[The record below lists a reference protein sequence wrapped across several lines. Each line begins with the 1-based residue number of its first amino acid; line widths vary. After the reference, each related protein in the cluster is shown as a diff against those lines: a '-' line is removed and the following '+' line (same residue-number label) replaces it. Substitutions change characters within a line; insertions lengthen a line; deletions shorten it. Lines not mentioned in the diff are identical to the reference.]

1 MCGIIGYIGQRSAAP
16 ILVRGLKELLYRGYD
31 SAGLA
36 LMDAYDD
43 VGTLAIRKVVGKEDG
58 DAASKIQLLLEASAM
73 ETVGIGH
80 NRWATHGEPNE
91 TNAHP
96 HVDCRRNI
104 AVIHNGIIE
113 NYGTLKKNLETVG
126 HAFQTATDTEVLA
139 HLIEEAYDG
148 DLSAAVRAALKL
160 VEGTYGLAVMH
171 VDHPRTIVGARLGSP
186 LLVGSRNGERFL
198 ASDAKALKE
207 HTPAIQYL
215 DDGQLVVLNDA
226 GFAISSIADGSPLPA
241 QLKEIEW
248 EAESSELDGYE
259 SRMLKEI
266 HEQPDVVRNA
276 CRGRLNDER
285 VRLGGLEDHLETLIR
300 AREVIFIGSGTS
312 RNAAEIGKWFCM
324 RYARIKA
331 SVEQSNQFAAVD
343 PVIEPFTVAVAI
355 SQSGE
360 TIDTLDALRTAQK
373 GGAVTFGLVNVVGS
387 TIAREAGKGVYLLAG
402 PEIAVASTKAFVS
415 QVTALGLFALYLGQH
430 RHTMRPDQLAQA
442 RQALLALPEKIEQ
455 ILAQADAIQAIAE
468 VYAEKRNALFLA
480 RGLLYP
486 VALEGA
492 LKLKE
497 ISYVHAEGYDA
508 GEMKHG
514 PIALIDKDMPVVVI
528 APRDPEYDRVVGNIE
543 EVKARKGKVI
553 AVVTEGDERVKALA
567 DHVITIPET
576 AWIGAPILATVPL
589 QLLAY
594 FIARARGLSVDK
606 VDRPRN
612 LAKSV
617 TVR

>member
-1 MCGIIGYIGQRSAAP
+1 MCGIIGYIGRRPAAP
-16 ILVRGLKELLYRGYD
+16 ILVQGLKELLYRGYD

-36 LMDAYDD
+36 LVGSHDD
-43 VGTLAIRKVVGKEDG
+43 GGRVDIRKVVGREDG
-58 DAASKIQLLLEASAM
+58 DAASRIQLLLERTSTATA
-73 ETVGIGH
+73 GIGH

-96 HVDCRRNI
+96 HRDCTDRI
-104 AVIHNGIIE
+104 FVIHNGIIE
-113 NYGTLKKNLETVG
+113 NCATLKRNLESRG
-126 HAFQTATDTEVLA
+126 HLFRSDTDTEVLT
-139 HLIEEAYDG
+139 HLIEEAYTG
-148 DLSAAVRAALKL
+148 DLPAAVRSALQL
-160 VEGTYGLAVMH
+160 VEGTYGLAVVH
-171 VDHPRTIVGARLGSP
+171 VAHPRTIVGARLGSP

-198 ASDAKALKE
+198 ASDARALKN

-215 DDGQLVVLNDA
+215 EDGQLVVLNDE
-226 GFAISSIADGSPLPA
+226 GFAVSSIADGSPLPA

-248 EAESSELDGYE
+248 DAESSELDGYE

-266 HEQPDVVRNA
+266 HEQPVVVRNA
-276 CRGRLNDER
+276 CRGRLNDEW

-331 SVEQSNQFAAVD
+331 SVEQSNQFPAIN
-343 PVIEPFTVAVAI
+343 PVIEPFTVAVVI

-360 TIDTLDALRTAQK
+360 TIDTLDALRTAQQ
-373 GGAVTFGLVNVVGS
+373 GGAATFGLVNVVGS

-430 RHTMRPDQLAQA
+430 RHTMRPEQLVQA
-442 RQALLALPEKIEQ
+442 RQALLALPQKIEQ
-455 ILAQADAIQAIAE
+455 ILVQSDAIKAIAE
-468 VYAEKRNALFLA
+468 VYAQKKNALFLA

-514 PIALIDKDMPVVVI
+514 PIALIDEDMPVVVI

-543 EVKARKGKVI
+543 EVKARKGKII

-576 AWIGAPILATVPL
+576 AWIGAPILATIPL

-594 FIARARGLSVDK
+594 YIARARGLSVDK